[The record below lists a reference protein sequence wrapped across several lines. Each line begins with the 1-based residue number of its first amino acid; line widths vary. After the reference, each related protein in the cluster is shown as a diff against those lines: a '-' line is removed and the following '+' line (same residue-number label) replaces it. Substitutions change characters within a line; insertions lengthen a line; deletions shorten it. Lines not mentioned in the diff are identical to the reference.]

1 MWLFVLCRKR
11 FTDSE
16 NQQVV
21 KRLIAEVNTL
31 DSKIPL
37 IQVRGINLS
46 LQLMLL
52 FQKWCLWVWLLY
64 LELFSADAARRCS
77 QEVFP
82 IKKWGRDSEKQRKI
96 WA

>member
-31 DSKIPL
+31 DSKNSPH
-37 IQVRGINLS
+37 S
-46 LQLMLL
+46 
-52 FQKWCLWVWLLY
+52 
-64 LELFSADAARRCS
+64 S
-77 QEVFP
+77 Q
-82 IKKWGRDSEKQRKI
+82 RY
-96 WA
+96 